1 MEIPVVTFVGY
12 ITYTYFLKTTVEL
25 KPRQRG
31 PGSAGWRQASG
42 RGTGMGTGTGSSLPM
57 GGQGWGAP
65 SPQGDRDGCRRAHAV
80 RRPGNLLLLKHALGG
95 KKNKQQT
102 PPKKKP
108 NPNQQ
113 ALPELEASTLPGA
126 RRAPREGR
134 VSVLLSVC
142 AWLCVVSGGTEVL
155 PPPSVTPA
163 GVCVCLRSS
172 SDLRGWRG
180 ERWEAAAPP
189 APPALC
195 RARMLPPPP
204 AAPSAPPR
212 ARCCAGGSRG

>member
-1 MEIPVVTFVGY
+1 M
-12 ITYTYFLKTTVEL
+12 L
-25 KPRQRG
+25 
-31 PGSAGWRQASG
+31 W
-42 RGTGMGTGTGSSLPM
+42 
-57 GGQGWGAP
+57 
-65 SPQGDRDGCRRAHAV
+65 
-80 RRPGNLLLLKHALGG
+80 GG
-95 KKNKQQT
+95 KKTKQQT

-195 RARMLPPPP
+195 RARMFPP
-204 AAPSAPPR
+204 ASSHPFCPPQSEMLCWGVPGVMQEMGVQWCGAGVTLSPPSPPSVVR
-212 ARCCAGGSRG
+212 AGGLGAIPCSRSRTAALKSLVHE